1 MNNSTMMQGGEGI
14 FGFLGFLSIFGF
26 LFFFVISGANEYSR
40 DIETT
45 YTSENKQVI
54 VKDVLKSKL
63 ANRATIIKI
72 EKYGG
77 VGDLQTGKLD
87 PLERTKIY
95 FSDGSDIVLTK
106 VQVNTN
112 ASTLQ
117 KFRLELD
124 THRK

>member
-1 MNNSTMMQGGEGI
+1 MNNSSMRRCGEGI
-14 FGFLGFLSIFGF
+14 LGFLGFISIFAF

-40 DIETT
+40 EIETT
-45 YTSENKQVI
+45 YTSENKQVNAEYF
-54 VKDVLKSKL
+54 LKSKL

-72 EKYGG
+72 EKYGA

-95 FSDGSDIVLTK
+95 FSDGSDIILNKT
-106 VQVNTN
+106 QLNTN

-117 KFRLELD
+117 KFKI
-124 THRK
+124 TSIN

>member
-1 MNNSTMMQGGEGI
+1 MRQDFEQV
-14 FGFLGFLSIFGF
+14 FGLLGFISIFVF
-26 LFFFVISGANEYSR
+26 LFFLVISGANEYSKE
-40 DIETT
+40 IETT

-54 VKDVLKSKL
+54 AEDVLKSKL
-63 ANRATIIKI
+63 ANGVTIIKI

-106 VQVNTN
+106 VQFNTN
-112 ASTLQ
+112 AGTLQ

-124 THRK
+124 TPVKVLKN

>member
-1 MNNSTMMQGGEGI
+1 MKQGGEGI
-14 FGFLGFLSIFGF
+14 FGLLGFISIFVF
-26 LFFFVISGANEYSR
+26 LFFFVISGAEEYGR

-54 VKDVLKSKL
+54 AENFLKSKL
-63 ANRATIIKI
+63 ANGTAITKI

-95 FSDGSDIVLTK
+95 FSDGSDIILNKT
-106 VQVNTN
+106 QVNTN

-117 KFRLELD
+117 KFKI
-124 THRK
+124 TSIN